1 MATVVESHFPFLP
14 AFLFP
19 DLLLLLLLP
28 ILSFLLLSLFLI
40 LLRNRRPSVQLPPG
54 PKPWP
59 ILGNILHVGSMPHV
73 TFARLSQA
81 HGPLISLRLGT
92 QLIVVGSS
100 PDAASE
106 ILKTHDHELSGR
118 SVPHVSFALDPELN
132 RDSIAWSTHCTDHW
146 RSLRSMVRAELF
158 TSKAVDQQSGIR
170 ERQAR
175 EMARFLDRRRGEEV
189 RIRDVAFA
197 YTFNGLA
204 SAYVSRDLIQL
215 EGGGSER
222 MSGIVREMMEL
233 YAAPNIS
240 DLYPS
245 LGGLDLLGLR
255 KRTEECVAKL
265 RELWDPLI
273 SERREAK
280 ESSGRGSD
288 RDFLDAMLDS
298 GFADEAI
305 SYTFL
310 TTVDQELLAAV
321 SDTTSSSM
329 EWALAELLKNPE
341 TMTAARREFDDKF
354 SKGHV
359 IKESD
364 LAYLPYLCA
373 CVKETLRLHP
383 PAPLLLPRRAA
394 TDCHVMG
401 YTVPKAAHVF
411 VNVWAIGRDP
421 RYWEDAL
428 SFKPERF
435 LVGGSERDVDYKGSH
450 FEFLPFGSGRRIC
463 SGLPM
468 AVRKVQLAVA
478 TLVHGFDWSLP
489 AGMAAEELEMDER
502 YGVTLMKLN
511 PLVVIP
517 TPRV

>member
-1 MATVVESHFPFLP
+1 MATIAESHFPFLL
-14 AFLFP
+14 ATFFP
-19 DLLLLLLLP
+19 HSLLVLP
-28 ILSFLLLSLFLI
+28 ILFFLLSLFLI
-40 LLRNRRPSVQLPPG
+40 RNRRPTLHLPPG

-73 TFARLSQA
+73 AFARLSQA

-92 QLIVVGSS
+92 QTVVVGSS
-100 PDAASE
+100 PEAASE
-106 ILKTHDHELSGR
+106 ILKTHDRDLSGR
-118 SVPHVSFALDPELN
+118 SVPHVSFARDPELN
-132 RDSIAWSTHCTDHW
+132 HDSIAWSTQCTDHW

-158 TSKAVDQQSGIR
+158 SSKAIEQQSDLR
-170 ERQAR
+170 EKHAR
-175 EMARFLDRRRGEEV
+175 EMAQFLNRRRGEAV

-197 YTFNGLA
+197 YAFNSLA
-204 SAYVSRDLIQL
+204 STYVSRDLIQL
-215 EGGGSER
+215 EGGDSER
-222 MSGIVREMMEL
+222 TSGIIRDMMEL

-245 LGGLDLLGLR
+245 LSRLDLLGLR
-255 KRTEECVAKL
+255 KRTEVCVVKL

-273 SERREAK
+273 SQRRELRT
-280 ESSGRGSD
+280 SDHRDDNGGRRRHG
-288 RDFLDAMLDS
+288 RDFLDALLDI
-298 GFADEAI
+298 GFSDEAI

-310 TTVDQELLAAV
+310 ELLAAV
-321 SDTTSSSM
+321 SDSTSASM
-329 EWALAELLKNPE
+329 EWAMAELLKNPD
-341 TMTAARREFDDKF
+341 TMMEARREFDGKF
-354 SKGHV
+354 PEGHV

-364 LAYLPYLCA
+364 LADLPYLCA

-394 TDCHVMG
+394 KDCHVMG
-401 YTVPKAAHVF
+401 YTVPQGAHVY

-421 RYWEDAL
+421 RYWEDAS

-435 LVGGSERDVDYKGSH
+435 MAGGRERDVDFKGSH

-468 AVRKVQLAVA
+468 AVREIQLAVA
-478 TLVHGFDWSLP
+478 TLVYGFEWSLP
-489 AGMAAEELEMDER
+489 EGTAAGDLEMEER
-502 YGVTLMKLN
+502 YGVTLKKLN
-511 PLVVIP
+511 PLVVFP

>member
-1 MATVVESHFPFLP
+1 MATVVESQSPFLP

-19 DLLLLLLLP
+19 DLLLLLP
-28 ILSFLLLSLFLI
+28 ILSFLLLSLF

-59 ILGNILHVGSMPHV
+59 ILGNFLHVRSMPHV
-73 TFARLSQA
+73 AFSQLSQA

-92 QLIVVGSS
+92 QTVVIGSS
-100 PDAASE
+100 PEAASE
-106 ILKTHDHELSGR
+106 ILKTHDHDLSGR
-118 SVPHVSFALDPELN
+118 SVPHVSFARDPALN

-170 ERQAR
+170 ENQAR
-175 EMARFLDRRRGEEV
+175 EMARFLNRRQGEEV

-204 SAYVSRDLIQL
+204 STYVSRDLVQL

-245 LGGLDLLGLR
+245 LCRLDLLGMR
-255 KRTEECVAKL
+255 KRTKRCVAKMK
-265 RELWDPLI
+265 ELWDPLI
-273 SERREAK
+273 SGRREAK
-280 ESSGRGSD
+280 QNGGGHCPD

-298 GFADEAI
+298 GFSDKAI
-305 SYTFL
+305 SYTF
-310 TTVDQELLAAV
+310 VELLAAV
-321 SDTTSSSM
+321 SDSTSSSM
-329 EWALAELLKNPE
+329 EWVLAELLNNPE
-341 TMTAARREFDDKF
+341 TMAAARREFDDKF
-354 SKGHV
+354 PRGHV

-364 LAYLPYLCA
+364 LADLPYLCA

-394 TDCHVMG
+394 KDCHVMG
-401 YTVPKAAHVF
+401 YTVPQGAHVF

-435 LVGGSERDVDYKGSH
+435 MVGDVDFKGSH
-450 FEFLPFGSGRRIC
+450 FEYLPFGSGRRIC
-463 SGLPM
+463 TGLPM

-478 TLVHGFDWSLP
+478 TLIHGFDWALP
-489 AGMAAEELEMDER
+489 AGMAAEDLEMDER